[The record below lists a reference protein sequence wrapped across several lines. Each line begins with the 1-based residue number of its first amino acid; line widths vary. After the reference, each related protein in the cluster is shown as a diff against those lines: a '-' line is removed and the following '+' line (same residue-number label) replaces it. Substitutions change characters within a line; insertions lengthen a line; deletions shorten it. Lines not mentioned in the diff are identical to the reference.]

1 MTTSKPMSIEDIHN
15 VYSFQSKKPAL
26 KPAQKAAVAAPVSA
40 APKKPRATAASRS
53 AALDTPK

>member
-1 MTTSKPMSIEDIHN
+1 MSIEDIHN

-26 KPAQKAAVAAPVSA
+26 KPVQKAAVAAPVSA